1 MRSLD
6 TSWRSAGRARLGAT
20 TAPRG
25 RISLAPALARSSLAR
40 SSLSRSTRE
49 PPTWN
54 PIARKNVFAIA
65 PPLSI
70 SSTLRSSASMT
81 SMFPGPG
88 PRVLDQRYTAAREAA
103 TGRDGGG
110 RIGDELDGRSQD
122 ALDVPHDLLER
133 RFRVGTLGAAEVRQE
148 HDPRALL
155 AQVGDRGD
163 RGANARVVGDGTV
176 LERDVE
182 IHANER
188 PPAVQGRGREIAQA
202 TLSHLRARCASRST
216 QRAE

>member
-25 RISLAPALARSSLAR
+25 RISLAPAWARSSLAR

-65 PPLSI
+65 PPMRI
-70 SSTLRSSASMT
+70 SSTLGSSAWMT
-81 SMFPGPG
+81 SIFP
-88 PRVLDQRYTAAREAA
+88 E
-103 TGRDGGG
+103 
-110 RIGDELDGRSQD
+110 
-122 ALDVPHDLLER
+122 DVAHDLVER
-133 RFRVGTLGAAEVRQE
+133 RLRVGTVGAAEVRQE

-155 AQVGDRGD
+155 AQVGDGGD
-163 RGANARVVGDGTV
+163 RGANAGVVGDGPV
-176 LERDVE
+176 VERDVE
-182 IHANER
+182 IHANQR

-202 TLSHLRARCASRST
+202 ALAHLRARCASRST